1 MSNSTAKHPQGLYV
15 LFATEMWERFSY
27 YGMRAILALYLMK
40 ALLYSKEL
48 ASQIYGTY
56 TGLVYLTPLIG
67 GYVAD
72 RYWGNRRSIIVGG
85 LLMAAGQF
93 FMFLSSTFYQSH
105 GITEI
110 LLYTALGL
118 LIFGNGFFKPNIS
131 TMVGQLY
138 PPGDKKIDSA
148 FTLFYMG
155 INLGAFISPLVC
167 GALGETNDPGDYR
180 WGFLAACIGMILGV
194 VIFVMMKDKY
204 IVTPDGTGIG
214 IEPNKAR
221 DEKDVSANTLNKNTI
236 LMWCGIIIALFLAFF
251 YGAKFDFFGSIIFAG
266 AIGFPGLIISDSSL
280 NNVEK
285 DRIWVIYISA
295 FFVVFFW
302 SAFEQAGAS
311 LTFFADEQTDRIVN
325 ISMNLG
331 VVYLLIGAFLFILY
345 KLLSNLMNTPIEFE
359 WFFRGLGVLV
369 ACLVIYGFISG
380 KNYDLPEI
388 PASWFQSVNAVA
400 IVIFAPGF
408 SILWQKMG
416 DRNIEP
422 AAPTKQAW
430 GLLLL
435 SLGYLLMCYKL
446 NDLDPTL
453 KVSMFWLTAL
463 YVLHTWGELCL
474 SPIGLSMVA
483 KLAPARF
490 ASLLMGVW
498 FLANAT
504 ANKFAGMLSALY
516 PETGKTTQF
525 LGYHMSNLYEFFML
539 FVMMAGA
546 ASLIL
551 FLSTRKLQTMMH
563 GVR

>member
-1 MSNSTAKHPQGLYV
+1 VV
-15 LFATEMWERFSY
+15 L
-27 YGMRAILALYLMK
+27 
-40 ALLYSKEL
+40 LL
-48 ASQIYGTY
+48 
-56 TGLVYLTPLIG
+56 P
-67 GYVAD
+67 
-72 RYWGNRRSIIVGG
+72 
-85 LLMAAGQF
+85 
-93 FMFLSSTFYQSH
+93 
-105 GITEI
+105 
-110 LLYTALGL
+110 
-118 LIFGNGFFKPNIS
+118 
-131 TMVGQLY
+131 
-138 PPGDKKIDSA
+138 
-148 FTLFYMG
+148 
-155 INLGAFISPLVC
+155 
-167 GALGETNDPGDYR
+167 
-180 WGFLAACIGMILGV
+180 
-194 VIFVMMKDKY
+194 
-204 IVTPDGTGIG
+204 
-214 IEPNKAR
+214 
-221 DEKDVSANTLNKNTI
+221 
-236 LMWCGIIIALFLAFF
+236 FLAFF

-331 VVYLLIGAFLFILY
+331 VVYLIIGAFLFILY

-369 ACLVIYGFISG
+369 SCLVIYGFFSG

-416 DRNIEP
+416 DRNMEP

-516 PETGKTTQF
+516 PEPGKTSHF
-525 LGYHMSNLYEFFML
+525 
-539 FVMMAGA
+539 
-546 ASLIL
+546 
-551 FLSTRKLQTMMH
+551 
-563 GVR
+563 